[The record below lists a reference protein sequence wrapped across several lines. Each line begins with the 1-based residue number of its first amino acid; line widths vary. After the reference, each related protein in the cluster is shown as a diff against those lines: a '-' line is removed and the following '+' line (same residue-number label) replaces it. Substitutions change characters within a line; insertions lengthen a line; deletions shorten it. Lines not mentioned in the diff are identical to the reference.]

1 MCVSRASASA
11 DVQLALIG
19 HELRHAVE
27 IADAPDVVDASSLV
41 RGSEKIGFR
50 APASPPGVSFDSDA
64 AVEAGY
70 QVLRELSGKETGP
83 RPNASLQLSNAYEG
97 R

>member
-1 MCVSRASASA
+1 MRVARLASA
-11 DVQLALIG
+11 DVQIALIG

-41 RGSEKIGFR
+41 REYEKIGFL
-50 APASPPGVSFDSDA
+50 SPRVTPGVSFDSDA

-70 QVLRELSGKETGP
+70 QVLRDLSGKDSTRLP
-83 RPNASLQLSNAYEG
+83 TPNLRLPSALY
-97 R
+97 